1 MKRQNGSTIAHVLVL
16 YTVYIVEN
24 NNVDSESQHRQAYA
38 ENSGDNSLQNS
49 FGCQSL
55 HICTQTHL
63 PSFFA
68 LINKASCVS

>member
-1 MKRQNGSTIAHVLVL
+1 MSIVSLSIDRHGS
-16 YTVYIVEN
+16 
-24 NNVDSESQHRQAYA
+24 YA

-49 FGCQSL
+49 FGRQSL